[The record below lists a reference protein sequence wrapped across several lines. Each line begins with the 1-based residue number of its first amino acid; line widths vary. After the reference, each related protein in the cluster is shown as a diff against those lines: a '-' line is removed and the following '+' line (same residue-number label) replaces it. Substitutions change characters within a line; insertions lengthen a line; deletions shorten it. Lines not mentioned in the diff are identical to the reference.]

1 MQIQTLKRG
10 WSVNKYEL
18 VIPIR
23 HPPIGHEYKKV
34 YIYHMDNKK
43 QQIVLMTKRKIIKR
57 QTKIDKTLHRKLKI
71 EQQEPH

>member
-1 MQIQTLKRG
+1 MQIQTLIRG
-10 WSVNKYEL
+10 WSVNKFEL

-43 QQIVLMTKRKIIKR
+43 QQIVLTAKRKIIKR
-57 QTKIDKTLHRKLKI
+57 QTMLDRRLNNAESI
-71 EQQEPH
+71 

>member
-1 MQIQTLKRG
+1 MQIQTLIRG
-10 WSVNKYEL
+10 WSVNKFEL

-34 YIYHMDNKK
+34 YIYQIGNKK
-43 QQIVLMTKRKIIKR
+43 QQIVLMAKRKIIKR
-57 QTKIDKTLHRKLKI
+57 QTKVDKTLHRKLKI